1 MFVSYSSSHE
11 SRSLKMATP
20 ATPKPGEI
28 LRDVVQR
35 LTSLFLAAFNKQNIE
50 ELLGFYAEDA
60 VMLGPGLPGV
70 KGKTAIR
77 ELLKS
82 MFSRGYS
89 GLTLGRN
96 SMAHLGDLAVDIGYY
111 TANMAGREREGGK
124 REENGKYVTAWRRQP
139 NGEFMIT
146 VTVWSTDL

>member
-1 MFVSYSSSHE
+1 
-11 SRSLKMATP
+11 MATP

-28 LRDVVQR
+28 LKDVVQR
-35 LTSLFLAAFNKQNIE
+35 LTSLFLAAFNKQNME
-50 ELLGFYAEDA
+50 ELLSFYAEDA

-70 KGKTAIR
+70 KGKPAIR

-82 MFSRGYS
+82 MFSMGYGS
-89 GLTLGRN
+89 VILGRS

-124 REENGKYVTAWRRQP
+124 RDENGKYVTAWRRQS
-139 NGEFMIT
+139 NGEFLIT
-146 VTVWSTDL
+146 VTVWSTNL